1 MTNWK
6 KLDVRWV
13 EYGDVPVTVYHLSG
27 LFTSSPESY
36 AFLDQFQERVRKG
49 HNRVVIN
56 LQGVDAITS
65 AGVGILAATYTSAT
79 NASGRMCLAQVPDR
93 ARAILNIV
101 GLLTVIGECASEE
114 EAIRRVSA

>member
-6 KLDVRWV
+6 KLEVSWV
-13 EYGDVPVTVYHLSG
+13 EHGDVPVTVYHLSG

-56 LQGVDAITS
+56 LHGVEAITS
-65 AGVGILAATYTSAT
+65 AGVGILAASYTSVT
-79 NASGRMCLAQVPDR
+79 NAAGRMCLAQVPDR
-93 ARAILNIV
+93 AHAILNVV
-101 GLLTVIGECASEE
+101 GLLTVIGESASEE